1 MPPKQNAVDVM
12 SCGKTDR
19 DVLDFVMATLPRF
32 GLYPFEARR
41 ESTGFIFN
49 RIWAAVNRESLEVVA
64 EGVSP
69 PLAVDRMLHINTE
82 SAARPFR
89 MMFDSRLNTHSESQ

>member
-1 MPPKQNAVDVM
+1 M

-19 DVLDFVMATLPRF
+19 DVLDFVLATLPKF

-49 RIWAAVNRESLEVVA
+49 RVWQR
-64 EGVSP
+64 
-69 PLAVDRMLHINTE
+69 
-82 SAARPFR
+82 
-89 MMFDSRLNTHSESQ
+89 